1 MASPPFGL
9 SGVSSGWTT
18 FWPGVSTTSA
28 AIWAIVRPST
38 VGASR
43 VEEPGPLEQ
52 LAHDQRHAARLVHVE
67 RGVASARPHVGDE
80 RRPVGD
86 GPELVD
92 VERDPVLVGD
102 RQEMEHA
109 VGRAAGRGHA
119 GDPVLE
125 RLAGHDVLRPDVA
138 PDEVHDQ
145 LAGPVGGRVLGL
157 ALGRDAVQ
165 ARRREPDE
173 LHDRAHRV
181 GRVLAAAG
189 ARSGAGDVLDLGQL
203 VERDLAR
210 PVRPDGLVDA
220 HDRDVA
226 LALVDA
232 RVDRPAV
239 EDEARHVQAAERHGG
254 RGHGLVAGHDAHD
267 AVHQLAADD
276 ELDRVGDDL
285 AADERGLHALRAH
298 RHAVADRDRVEL
310 HGRPAGGPD
319 AGLDHLGQVALVDVA
334 GHRLDPGRRDADD
347 RLGEIL
353 VGEAD
358 GLEHRPRAGPV
369 RAVGQGGGMALG
381 GVGRVRRVGHRGSP
395 GAAGTGRCW
404 P

>member
-9 SGVSSGWTT
+9 SGVSSGTDDLLA
-18 FWPGVSTTSA
+18 GRLDDVGGDLGD
-28 AIWAIVRPST
+28 RPA
-38 VGASR
+38 VDGRQVA

-67 RGVASARPHVGDE
+67 RGVAPARPHVGDE
-80 RRPVGD
+80 RGPVGD

-92 VERDPVLVGD
+92 VERDPELVGD
-102 RQEMEHA
+102 REQMQDA
-109 VGRAAGRGHA
+109 VRRSAGRGHA

-125 RLAGHDVLRPDVA
+125 RLAGHDVLGPDVA

-145 LAGPVGGRVLGL
+145 LARAVGGRVLGL

-165 ARRREPDE
+165 PRRREPDE

-189 ARSGAGDVLDLGQL
+189 ARAGAGHVLDLGQL

-210 PVRPDGLVDA
+210 PVGADRLVDA

-239 EDEARHVQAAERHGG
+239 QDRGPARRGG
-254 RGHGLVAGHDAHD
+254 RA
-267 AVHQLAADD
+267 
-276 ELDRVGDDL
+276 
-285 AADERGLHALRAH
+285 
-298 RHAVADRDRVEL
+298 
-310 HGRPAGGPD
+310 PS
-319 AGLDHLGQVALVDVA
+319 
-334 GHRLDPGRRDADD
+334 
-347 RLGEIL
+347 
-353 VGEAD
+353 
-358 GLEHRPRAGPV
+358 RPRARSCRRP
-369 RAVGQGGGMALG
+369 RCTRRRPSA
-381 GVGRVRRVGHRGSP
+381 GRG
-395 GAAGTGRCW
+395 
-404 P
+404 